1 MAKCDDFHLL
11 EFLTIEALNVESEM
25 ELTHGTLHKTFLE
38 GELYALDRVR
48 SFVKE
53 NLKDE

>member
-1 MAKCDDFHLL
+1 MSKCDDFHLL
-11 EFLTIEALNVESEM
+11 EFLTIEALNVQSEM
-25 ELTHGTLHKTFLE
+25 ELTHGTLHRTFLE

-53 NLKDE
+53 NIDHE